1 MDGYTA
7 AKRSIFVVDKHGVV
21 RYKWLAE
28 RDPIPPY
35 EEISSVLKTLA

>member
-1 MDGYTA
+1 MEGFTA
-7 AKRSIFVVDKHGVV
+7 ARRAIFVVDRDGVV

-35 EEISSVLKTLA
+35 EAITGVLKTLS

>member
-1 MDGYTA
+1 MEGFTA
-7 AKRSIFVVDKHGVV
+7 ARRAIFLVDKAGVV

-35 EEISSVLKTLA
+35 DEITGVLKSLS